1 MSEYQEAYLCR
12 VKVFKDK
19 QAKLFELDDLS
30 VQELLKQ
37 TIESKPRAILK
48 RNVEWEIA
56 NIEEVDENAI
66 YFRLGR
72 TKNTVLGMKDK
83 VSGDYQDEAAQINP
97 STSVLLDWKMELLM
111 FIPNSDLCQPDA
123 FPKRLQ
129 ELLNSC
135 EFAKEKGIIF
145 EVGLIED
152 PISFINWIE
161 RVYKVISFG
170 MTFTPSNLFDTTE
183 DFEKPL
189 SKIADALGAS
199 PDYNRI
205 ELSNKKRGLN
215 KKVIIRIVKGAAAS
229 GAKASARALVRPGQ
243 KPHTRKLKNNLAV
256 MQTGDIRDKNG
267 RKEALYKMKELYEKI
282 RY

>member
-97 STSVLLDWKMELLM
+97 NTSVLLDWKMELLM

-135 EFAKEKGIIF
+135 EFAKEKGITPHIY
-145 EVGLIED
+145 IENVR
-152 PISFINWIE
+152 I
-161 RVYKVISFG
+161 RK
-170 MTFTPSNLFDTTE
+170 
-183 DFEKPL
+183 
-189 SKIADALGAS
+189 AS
-199 PDYNRI
+199 S
-205 ELSNKKRGLN
+205 LL
-215 KKVIIRIVKGAAAS
+215 AS
-229 GAKASARALVRPGQ
+229 GIRPSDAAIMAGFSDQSHFTNVFSRYIGLTPGTYFGIFRGQ
-243 KPHTRKLKNNLAV
+243 
-256 MQTGDIRDKNG
+256 Q
-267 RKEALYKMKELYEKI
+267 
-282 RY
+282 